1 MIRTIDFQ
9 RDLLPHSDR
18 LFRLALRITLD
29 RAEAEDIAEETLLRV
44 WQKQEIQPEEIKNL
58 EVYLLTICRRL
69 ALDRAARKEAQD
81 LSLDTQ
87 NDDATD
93 TAASP
98 HETLAARDRLEWA
111 QRIFDTLPEKQR
123 TVIQLRDIEERSVS
137 ETAEILGI
145 TPEDVKTTHHRARR
159 AIKAK
164 LEQIENYG
172 L

>member
-44 WQKQEIQPEEIKNL
+44 WQKRETSEEIKNL

-69 ALDRAARKEAQD
+69 ALDRAARKEAQN

-87 NDDATD
+87 DTDATD

-98 HETLAARDRLEWA
+98 HESLVARDRLEWA

-123 TVIQLRDIEERSVS
+123 TIVQLRDIEERSVS

-164 LEQIENYG
+164 LERIENYG